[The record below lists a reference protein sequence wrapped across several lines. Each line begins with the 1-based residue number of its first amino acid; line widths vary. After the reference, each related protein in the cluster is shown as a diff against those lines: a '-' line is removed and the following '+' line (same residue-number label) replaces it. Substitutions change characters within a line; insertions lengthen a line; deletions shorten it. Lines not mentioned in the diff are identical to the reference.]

1 MTAPDF
7 PLPRP
12 AAHGVAIAID
22 GLTGPAGMTIV
33 RDVCLS
39 VPMGST
45 HVVLGGIHAG
55 KTMLLRHLV
64 GLERAESGM
73 IIVGGEAFDARG
85 EPMERLR
92 RLRLRLGVLF
102 EGSAL
107 FQRLSV
113 VENVELPLLEHADG
127 DGLDPDALRD
137 TARGLLAE
145 VGLMAVDDDT
155 LPEQLGRAAQ
165 RRVALARALALKP
178 PVVLL
183 DEPTA
188 GLDAHS
194 AAELDE
200 LVARL
205 QQRHGFGALVFSH
218 EVRHAYGAASNIY
231 VFAEGRIVA
240 EGSREALLASAH
252 PAVQRL
258 LQRRGR
264 RP

>member
-1 MTAPDF
+1 MSSGSAPQAA
-7 PLPRP
+7 P
-12 AAHGVAIAID
+12 AGAALAVQA
-22 GLTGPAGMTIV
+22 LTGPVGLTIV
-33 RDVCLS
+33 RGVS
-39 VPMGST
+39 FVVPPGQT
-45 HVVLGGIHAG
+45 HVLLGGIHAG

-64 GLERAESGM
+64 GLERAEMGT
-73 IIVGGEAFDARG
+73 ITVAGESFDARG
-85 EPMERLR
+85 ESVDRIR
-92 RLRLRLGVLF
+92 RLRSLLGVVF

-107 FQRLSV
+107 FSRLSI
-113 VENVELPLLEHADG
+113 VENVELPLLEHAPENE
-127 DGLDPDALRD
+127 LDPERIRD

-165 RRVALARALALKP
+165 RRVALARALALHP

-188 GLDAHS
+188 GLDSHS

-200 LVARL
+200 LIVRL
-205 QQRHGFGALVFSH
+205 QERHGFGALLFSH
-218 EVRHAYGAASNIY
+218 EVRHAYGAARHIY
-231 VFAEGRIVA
+231 VFADGRVVA
-240 EGSREALLASAH
+240 EGSREALLASTH
-252 PAVQRL
+252 PAAQRL

>member
-1 MTAPDF
+1 MSTGSAPLAARD
-7 PLPRP
+7 P
-12 AAHGVAIAID
+12 AALSVQ
-22 GLTGPAGMTIV
+22 GLTGPVGLTIV
-33 RDVCLS
+33 RGVS
-39 VPMGST
+39 FVIPAGQM

-64 GLERAESGM
+64 GLERAEAGT
-73 IIVGGEAFDARG
+73 ITVAGESFDARG
-85 EPMERLR
+85 ESVERVR
-92 RLRLRLGVLF
+92 RLRSRLGVVF

-107 FQRLSV
+107 FSRLSI
-113 VENVELPLLEHADG
+113 VENVELPLLEHAPEHE
-127 DGLDPDALRD
+127 LDPDAIRD

-165 RRVALARALALKP
+165 RRVALARALALHP
-178 PVVLL
+178 PVILL

-188 GLDAHS
+188 GLDSHS

-200 LVARL
+200 LIVRL
-205 QQRHGFGALVFSH
+205 QERHGFGALLLSH
-218 EVRHAYGAASNIY
+218 EVRHAYGAARHIY
-231 VFAEGRIVA
+231 VFADGRVVA
-240 EGSREALLASAH
+240 EGTREALLASTH
-252 PAVQRL
+252 PAAQRL

>member
-1 MTAPDF
+1 MSNE
-7 PLPRP
+7 P
-12 AAHGVAIAID
+12 ATQVATGRAALSVQ
-22 GLTGPAGMTIV
+22 GLTGPVGLTIILGVSFVVPAGQ
-33 RDVCLS
+33 
-39 VPMGST
+39 T

-64 GLERAESGM
+64 GLERAEAGT
-73 IIVGGEAFDARG
+73 IAVAGETFDARG
-85 EPMERLR
+85 ESVERIR
-92 RLRLRLGVLF
+92 RLRSRLGVVF

-107 FQRLSV
+107 FSRLSI
-113 VENVELPLLEHADG
+113 VENVELPLLEHAPEDE
-127 DGLDPDALRD
+127 LDEEHIRE
-137 TARGLLAE
+137 TARALLAE

-165 RRVALARALALKP
+165 RRVALARAIALEP

-188 GLDAHS
+188 GLDSHS

-200 LVARL
+200 LVVRL
-205 QQRHGFGALVFSH
+205 QERHGFGALVFSH
-218 EVRHAYGAASNIY
+218 EVRHAYGAARHIY
-231 VFAEGRIVA
+231 VFADGRVVA
-240 EGSREALLASAH
+240 EGSREALLASTH
-252 PAVQRL
+252 PAAQRL